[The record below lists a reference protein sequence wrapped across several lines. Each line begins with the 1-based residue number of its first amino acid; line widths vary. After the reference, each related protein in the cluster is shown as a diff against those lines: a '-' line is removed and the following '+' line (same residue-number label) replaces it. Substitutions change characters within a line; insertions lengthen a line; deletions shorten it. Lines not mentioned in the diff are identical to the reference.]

1 MIQLPVNGHVT
12 NLVST
17 TAIRTT
23 VRLLINVML
32 FLGACNVAQ
41 SATYYV
47 DQTNG
52 NNSNNGTSP
61 SSPWRTVPG
70 MAGHSGPGSLSPGD
84 NVYFDSADTWDV
96 GGGSWGFYLVGGV
109 SYIGNEWGSGTRA
122 RIRATT
128 GFEAGTIR
136 FKDHP
141 NLETVFKGFEV
152 DVNGRVANG
161 IDVNTG
167 FWQLMNGA
175 TKRIEDNI
183 VHGVYSEANRGEY
196 RYGIIVS
203 NHGGTAGYAENVEII
218 DNVVYDISRD
228 AICLYPGDEN
238 ANTRIRNLLVRGNE
252 AYGTGQD
259 PGYCCGSGI
268 LIKGYVE
275 NAIVEYNY
283 IHDVKG
289 ASIFVNS
296 NESNHFGNGPTN
308 VHLRHNILTNST
320 QNGAILVYDGSGG
333 NDPKSLE
340 IYGNIIYN
348 STVNAGLLLHGGLV
362 GSISL
367 RVYNNTFHNAP
378 VRVEN
383 SSANYSNFEF
393 SNNIVSF
400 PSGLPL
406 SDAGRKITTHSNNLF
421 YRSSGTLVTS
431 GGTSYSASTLNNYES
446 SASSAN
452 PLFKSTSA
460 LPTGFSGAFGSS
472 LAPSSDGLSLQNGSP
487 AINGGRPL
495 GNQYAMSINSVMRP
509 AGSAWDIGA
518 YEAGN
523 GVGQE
528 VRPNPPVDL
537 QVD

>member
-1 MIQLPVNGHVT
+1 MPNTDQVGVPMR
-12 NLVST
+12 
-17 TAIRTT
+17 TASRAK
-23 VRLLINVML
+23 VHLLITVVL
-32 FLGACNVAQ
+32 ALATCNVAQ

-47 DQTNG
+47 DQTDG
-52 NNSNNGTSP
+52 SNSNNGTSP
-61 SSPWRTVPG
+61 SSPWLSVPG
-70 MAGHSGPGSLSPGD
+70 MAGHSGSGTLSAGD
-84 NVYFDSADTWDV
+84 TVYFDSADTWNV

-141 NLETVFKGFEV
+141 TVETVFKGFEV
-152 DVNGRVANG
+152 DVNGQVATG

-183 VHGVYSEANRGEY
+183 VHGVYSEVSRGEY

-203 NHGGTAGYAENVEII
+203 NHGGVDGYAENVEII

-238 ANTRIRNLLVRGNE
+238 ANARIRNILVRGNE
-252 AYGTGQD
+252 AYGTGTD

-275 NAIVEYNY
+275 DAIVEYNY
-283 IHDVKG
+283 VHDVKG
-289 ASIFVNS
+289 ASVFVNS
-296 NESNHFGNGPTN
+296 NETNHFGNGPTN
-308 VHLRHNILTNST
+308 IHLRHNILTNST
-320 QNGAILVYDGSGG
+320 QNGAILVFDGSGG

-367 RVYNNTFHNAP
+367 RVYNNTFFNAP
-378 VRVEN
+378 VTVEN
-383 SSANYSNFEF
+383 SSANYTNFEF
-393 SNNIVSF
+393 SNNIVAY
-400 PSGLPL
+400 PSGLPF
-406 SDAGRKITTHSNNLF
+406 SDGGQKVTAHSNNLF
-421 YRSSGTLVTS
+421 YRSSGTLVRS
-431 GGTSYSASTLNNYES
+431 GGTNYSASNLSNYES

-452 PLFKSTSA
+452 PLFKNTSV
-460 LPTGFSGAFGSS
+460 LPTGFTGTFGSS
-472 LAPSSDGLSLQNGSP
+472 LAPSSDGLSLQSGSP
-487 AINGGRPL
+487 AINGGALL
-495 GNQYAMSINSVMRP
+495 GTQYATSINTVMRP
-509 AGSAWDIGA
+509 AGGGWDNGA

-523 GVGQE
+523 GGGQGA
-528 VRPNPPVDL
+528 RPNPPTDL